1 LEIELSTN
9 REFNRIKQFMKKI
22 TSIIFAS
29 IFCLSLFI
37 HYSFATTD
45 KEKEITIV
53 IPAKVV
59 AKFIND
65 ALPVEIAKHRKLSGV
80 IRVKSV
86 DKLKL
91 EMNKVSFSVNVRG
104 EDINYTGKIGNL
116 PTSLSLGNI
125 DTSFNC
131 EASIRYDKDEN
142 ILYVKPR
149 VMEEGNRNEVLWLL
163 LAALIGDK
171 EYPVKIQKL
180 EPIITRFSNKSATID
195 MDISNVFTAENRLF
209 IAIRP
214 ALKKSNE

>member
-1 LEIELSTN
+1 
-9 REFNRIKQFMKKI
+9 M
-22 TSIIFAS
+22 
-29 IFCLSLFI
+29 
-37 HYSFATTD
+37 
-45 KEKEITIV
+45 
-53 IPAKVV
+53 
-59 AKFIND
+59 
-65 ALPVEIAKHRKLSGV
+65 
-80 IRVKSV
+80 
-86 DKLKL
+86 
-91 EMNKVSFSVNVRG
+91 
-104 EDINYTGKIGNL
+104 
-116 PTSLSLGNI
+116 SLSLGNI

-180 EPIITRFSNKSATID
+180 EPIITRFSNKPVIID
-195 MDISNVFTAENRLF
+195 LDISNVFTAENRLF